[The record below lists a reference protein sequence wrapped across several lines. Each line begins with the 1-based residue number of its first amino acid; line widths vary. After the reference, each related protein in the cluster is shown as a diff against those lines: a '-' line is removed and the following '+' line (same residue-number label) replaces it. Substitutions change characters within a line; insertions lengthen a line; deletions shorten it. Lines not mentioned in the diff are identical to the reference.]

1 MSVKVPPISAA
12 MRDTVLIGKPFPAVQ
27 HPSAIV
33 KPNCAA
39 CRPLPASSSLATDNI
54 AVPPARER
62 EVPMTP
68 CKTPQLTMDPWRPYC
83 ATIQARLARRAASTR
98 GDAMGWIVCSDV
110 GATATDVFVAAP
122 PTTRERARATWPRWP

>member
-1 MSVKVPPISAA
+1 
-12 MRDTVLIGKPFPAVQ
+12 
-27 HPSAIV
+27 
-33 KPNCAA
+33 
-39 CRPLPASSSLATDNI
+39 
-54 AVPPARER
+54 
-62 EVPMTP
+62 MTP

-83 ATIQARLARRAASTR
+83 ATIQARLARRAASTP